1 MATFKLIVDSKKADT
16 FAQLGRAEQLKAARL
31 TRFIWDENEI
41 SEATKELVL
50 KTTQAGSTCLY
61 LPKKEWKAIFFDMD
75 STVIEQESI
84 VELSK
89 AAGKEKEVAEI
100 TEQAMAGLLD
110 FTSALRE
117 RVKMLGGLPDQI
129 IADVAKT
136 LRISKGMKELSA
148 AAKAQNIKLFL
159 VSGGF
164 NSLASGVARELG
176 FEGFIANE
184 LDSENNILTGL
195 LRGTIINA
203 EAKAQF
209 LIETCQRLGIHPND
223 TIAVGDGAND
233 LLMMQAAGAS
243 VGYFPKNVLLPHI
256 FGAIFT
262 GHDHSAVIHAL

>member
-16 FAQLGRAEQLKAARL
+16 FAHLGRAEQLHADHL
-31 TRFIWDENEI
+31 TRFVWEENEI
-41 SEATKELVL
+41 SDATKALVL
-50 KTTQAGSTCLY
+50 KTTQGGSTCFY
-61 LPKKEWKAIFFDMD
+61 LPSKDWKAIFFDMD

-84 VELSK
+84 IELSK
-89 AAGKEKEVAEI
+89 AAGKAKEVAEI

-117 RVKMLGGLPDQI
+117 RVKMLMGLPDQV

-136 LRISKGMKELSA
+136 LKISKGMHQLSK
-148 AAKAQNIKLFL
+148 AAKDRDIKLYL

-164 NSLASGVARELG
+164 NALASGVARELG
-176 FEGFIANE
+176 FDGFIANE
-184 LDSENNILTGL
+184 LDSEEGNLNGL
-195 LRGTIINA
+195 LRGPIINA

-209 LIETCQRLGIHPND
+209 LSDTCTALGIHPND

-243 VGYFPKNVLLPHI
+243 LGYFPKTVLLPHT
-256 FGAIFT
+256 FGAIFA
-262 GHDHSAVIHAL
+262 GHDHSALIHAL